1 MAVQIINQIRNQAVV
16 DNLNQPNIPK
26 STQET
31 REKHTEPS

>member
-1 MAVQIINQIRNQAVV
+1 MINQNSNQAVV

-31 REKHTEPS
+31 GEKHTEPS